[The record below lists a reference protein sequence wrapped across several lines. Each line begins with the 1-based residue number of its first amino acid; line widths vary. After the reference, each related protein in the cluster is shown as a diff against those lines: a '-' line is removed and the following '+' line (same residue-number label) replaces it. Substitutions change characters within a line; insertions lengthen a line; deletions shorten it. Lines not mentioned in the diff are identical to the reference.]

1 MPHPDDEGL
10 ALYALETLDAPDRQ
24 AVEAA
29 IADNPDLKAALAAY
43 QAAVGAIPY
52 GAPSIEMSPKLRQ
65 RLLKWAFEQVID
77 ANAAT
82 QAQAPNP
89 TLVKRAAELRWRP
102 YQVPGV
108 MIGMLHIDKAKQ
120 ESAYLMQAVAGVNL
134 PVHYHTHEEEM
145 LILEGDLMIDDQ
157 VYSKGDYIRS
167 LPGSRHSPRTKG
179 GCLVFVR
186 MLLDD
191 SFA

>member
-10 ALYALETLDAPDRQ
+10 ALYALETLDAPNRQ

-77 ANAAT
+77 ANADA
-82 QAQAPNP
+82 QAQTANP
-89 TLVKRAAELRWRP
+89 AVVKRAAELRWRP
-102 YQVPGV
+102 YQMPGV
-108 MIGMLHIDKAKQ
+108 MIGILHIDKAKQ
-120 ESAYLMQAVAGVNL
+120 ESAYLMKAAAGVNL
-134 PVHYHTHEEEM
+134 PVHQHTHVEEM
-145 LILEGDLMIDDQ
+145 LILEGDLIIDDQ
-157 VYSKGDYIRS
+157 VYNQGDYIHS
-167 LPGSRHSPRTKG
+167 FPGSVHSPRTEG

-186 MLLDD
+186 MSLDD
-191 SFA
+191 SFP